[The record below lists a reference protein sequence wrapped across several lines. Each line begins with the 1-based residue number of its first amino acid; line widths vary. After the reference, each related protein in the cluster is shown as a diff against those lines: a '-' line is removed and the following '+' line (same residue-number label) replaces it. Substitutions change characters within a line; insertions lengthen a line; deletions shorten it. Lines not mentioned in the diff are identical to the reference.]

1 MPTQRTRPVPLI
13 PPATVSYWSSEDGL
27 KVFKKALKLMGNHFE
42 LSVVGVEEGWA
53 MERIEAGVREIRRIE
68 RLLTTYDEGS
78 ETSFINYNAGELP
91 VPVSKETYQLIE
103 RSIRISRITQ
113 GAFDITYGSV
123 DRRLWNFDTSMRSLP
138 DKETARQMVRLI
150 DYRNIILDPGNLSVF
165 LKEKGMRIGFGGIG
179 KGYAAERAKTVMR
192 EMGVTSGVVNAS
204 GDLTAWGYQPDG
216 NPWTIGIVNPNAAE
230 QIFSWLNITD
240 MALATSGNYEK
251 YIIADGKRYSHTIN
265 PRTGLPVTG
274 IKSVTI
280 LCPNAEIADA
290 MATPVMI
297 MGIRAGLDLVN
308 QLADIE
314 AILVD
319 DEDKVY
325 TSDHIHLSKNSE

>member
-1 MPTQRTRPVPLI
+1 
-13 PPATVSYWSSEDGL
+13 
-27 KVFKKALKLMGNHFE
+27 MGNHFE
-42 LSVVGVEEGWA
+42 LSVVGEEEPWA
-53 MERIEAGVREIRRIE
+53 MERIEAGVREIQRIE

-78 ETSFINYNAGELP
+78 ETSLINYNAGLYP
-91 VPVSKETYQLIE
+91 VPVSKETYDLIE

-123 DRRLWNFDTSMRSLP
+123 DRRLWNFDTTMQRLP

-150 DYRNIILDPGNLSVF
+150 NYRNIILDPFNTTVL

-179 KGYAAERAKTVMR
+179 KGYAAERAKAVMK
-192 EMGVTSGVVNAS
+192 EMDVTSGVVNAS

-216 NPWTIGIVNPNAAE
+216 KPWTIGIVNPNAAG
-230 QIFSWLNITD
+230 QIFSWLTVTD

-251 YIIADGKRYSHTIN
+251 YIVVDGKRYSHTIN

-297 MGIRAGLDLVN
+297 MGIRAGLDMIN
-308 QLADIE
+308 QLQDIE

-325 TSDHIHLSKNSE
+325 TSGNIHFT